1 MSDAKW
7 KDALWNLL
15 DILPLRRITGR
26 VALSA
31 GLMGLAAQSSP
42 AGIMEARVPVSP
54 MLTPEAAVRKFKGR
68 YVLKRVAN
76 ALTVR
81 FVGHGSHSSHSSHAS
96 HASHASHLSSSSP
109 SPSPYRPPPPPP
121 APAPAPEP
129 VPVPT
134 PQPDLPRSAAP
145 RAVVGRP
152 KPPKRPTVAPLLKE
166 EFDRDSIGDRWRV
179 GVLATA
185 PETHDASVVVDRSRG
200 LLTITPAA
208 HKSGAHFNGYVSI
221 PSFDL
226 NACSIAVQLRRGP
239 RRATT
244 IFAAAID
251 AGNWWGFRI
260 EDGQLAIES
269 HTNNRVAAR
278 KIAYDPSLHRFL
290 RLRTSNVA
298 PVVVWETS
306 ADGTNWNPEY
316 VETESTRVSAVR
328 IVLSAGTTRSATTE
342 AAAFD
347 NVIVE
352 GKP

>member
-31 GLMGLAAQSSP
+31 GLIGLAAQSSP
-42 AGIMEARVPVSP
+42 AGMTEARVPVSP
-54 MLTPEAAVRKFKGR
+54 VLTPEAAVRKFKGR

-96 HASHASHLSSSSP
+96 HASHFSSSSP
-109 SPSPYRPPPPPP
+109 SPYQPP
-121 APAPAPEP
+121 APTPEP

-145 RAVVGRP
+145 RAVVRPP
-152 KPPKRPTVAPLLKE
+152 KPPRPAPILKD
-166 EFDRDSIGDRWRV
+166 EFDSDAIGGRWRV

-185 PETHDASVVVDRSRG
+185 PETHDASIAVDRSGG

-226 NACSIAVQLRRGP
+226 NTCSMAVQLRRAAGS
-239 RRATT
+239 ATT

-260 EDGQLAIES
+260 EGGQLAIES

-306 ADGTNWNPEY
+306 ADGTNWNPEC

-328 IVLSAGTTRSATTE
+328 IVLSAGTTRSAATE
-342 AAAFD
+342 AATFD
-347 NVIVE
+347 NVLVE
-352 GKP
+352 RKP

>member
-26 VALSA
+26 AALSA
-31 GLMGLAAQSSP
+31 GLIGLAAQSSP
-42 AGIMEARVPVSP
+42 AGITQARVPVSP
-54 MLTPEAAVRKFKGR
+54 ALAPEAVVRKLKGR

-76 ALTVR
+76 ALTIR

-96 HASHASHLSSSSP
+96 HASHLSSSSP
-109 SPSPYRPPPPPP
+109 SPSTYQPP
-121 APAPAPEP
+121 APVPEPVPEP
-129 VPVPT
+129 VPVPS
-134 PQPDLPRSAAP
+134 PQPDSPRSAAP
-145 RAVVGRP
+145 RAVVRTP
-152 KPPKRPTVAPLLKE
+152 KPPKPAPILKD
-166 EFDRDSIGDRWRV
+166 EFDSDMIGDRWRV

-185 PETHDASVVVDRSRG
+185 PATHDASVVVDRSRG
-200 LLTITPAA
+200 LLTITPVA

-226 NACSIAVQLRRGP
+226 NACSMAVQIRRAATG
-239 RRATT
+239 ATT

-251 AGNWWGFRI
+251 SGNWWGFRI
-260 EDGQLAIES
+260 EGGQLAIES
-269 HTNNRVAAR
+269 HTNNRIAAR

-290 RLRTSNVA
+290 RLRRSNVA

-328 IVLSAGTTRSATTE
+328 IVLSAGTTRSTVTE

-352 GKP
+352 RKP

>member
-31 GLMGLAAQSSP
+31 GLIGLAAQSAP
-42 AGIMEARVPVSP
+42 AGMTEARVPVSP
-54 MLTPEAAVRKFKGR
+54 VLAPEATVRKFKGR

-96 HASHASHLSSSSP
+96 HASHLSSSSP
-109 SPSPYRPPPPPP
+109 SPSPYQP
-121 APAPAPEP
+121 PAPAPEP
-129 VPVPT
+129 VPPVPV
-134 PQPDLPRSAAP
+134 PAPEPDLPRSAAP
-145 RAVVGRP
+145 RGAVRPP
-152 KPPKRPTVAPLLKE
+152 KPPKRPKAVPILKD
-166 EFDRDSIGDRWRV
+166 EFDSDSIGERWRV

-185 PETHDASVVVDRSRG
+185 PETHDANVAVDRSRG

-221 PSFDL
+221 ASFDL
-226 NACSIAVQLRRGP
+226 NSCSIAVQLHRAAAG
-239 RRATT
+239 ATT

-260 EDGQLAIES
+260 EGGQLAIES
-269 HTNNRVAAR
+269 HTRNRVAAR

-316 VETESTRVSAVR
+316 VETESTRVSALR
-328 IVLSAGTTRSATTE
+328 IVLSAGTTRSAATE
-342 AAAFD
+342 AASFD
-347 NVIVE
+347 NVVVE
-352 GKP
+352 GKQ

>member
-1 MSDAKW
+1 MADAKW

-31 GLMGLAAQSSP
+31 GLIGLAAQSSP
-42 AGIMEARVPVSP
+42 AGMTDARVPVSP
-54 MLTPEAAVRKFKGR
+54 VLAPEAAVRKFKGR

-96 HASHASHLSSSSP
+96 HASHFSSSSP
-109 SPSPYRPPPPPP
+109 SPTYAP
-121 APAPAPEP
+121 PAPAPEP
-129 VPVPT
+129 VPVPS
-134 PQPDLPRSAAP
+134 PQPDLPRSAVP
-145 RAVVGRP
+145 RLVVRPP
-152 KPPKRPTVAPLLKE
+152 KPHSAAPILKD
-166 EFDRDSIGDRWRV
+166 EFDGSESIGDRWRI

-185 PETHDASVVVDRSRG
+185 PETHDASIAVDRSRG
-200 LLTITPAA
+200 LLTITPVA
-208 HKSGAHFNGYVSI
+208 HKTGAHFNGYVSI

-226 NACSIAVQLRRGP
+226 NTCSMAVQLRHAAAG
-239 RRATT
+239 AST

-260 EDGQLAIES
+260 EGGQLAIES

-278 KIAYDPSLHRFL
+278 KIGYDPSLHRFL

-316 VETESTRVSAVR
+316 VETESTHVSAVR
-328 IVLSAGTTRSATTE
+328 IVLSAGTTRSAATE

-347 NVIVE
+347 NVVVE

>member
-7 KDALWNLL
+7 KDTLRKVV
-15 DILPLRRITGR
+15 DILPLRRMTGR
-26 VALSA
+26 IALSA
-31 GLMGLAAQSSP
+31 GLIGLAAQSSP
-42 AGIMEARVPVSP
+42 AAVTGARVPVSP
-54 MLTPEAAVRKFKGR
+54 VLTPEATVRKFKGR

-96 HASHASHLSSSSP
+96 HASHYSSSSP
-109 SPSPYRPPPPPP
+109 SPSPVPYSPPPPSPEPEP
-121 APAPAPEP
+121 AP
-129 VPVPT
+129 V

-145 RAVVGRP
+145 RTVRPP
-152 KPPKRPTVAPLLKE
+152 KPHRAAPILKE
-166 EFDRDSIGDRWRV
+166 EFDGSGNIGERWRV

-185 PETHDASVVVDRSRG
+185 PETYDSGIAVERSRG
-200 LLTITPAA
+200 LTITPAA
-208 HKSGAHFNGYVSI
+208 HKSGAHFNGYVSVA
-221 PSFDL
+221 PFDL
-226 NACSIAVQLRRGP
+226 SARSIAVQLLHAAAG
-239 RRATT
+239 ATT

-260 EDGQLAIES
+260 EGGQLAIES
-269 HTNNRVAAR
+269 HTKGRVAAR

-290 RLRTSNVA
+290 RVRTSSVA

-316 VETESTRVSAVR
+316 VETENSHAGAVY
-328 IVLSAGTTRSATTE
+328 IVLSAGTTRSTAAE
-342 AAAFD
+342 ASVFGE
-347 NVIVE
+347 VLVE

>member
-7 KDALWNLL
+7 KNALWNLL

-31 GLMGLAAQSSP
+31 GLIGLAAQSSP
-42 AGIMEARVPVSP
+42 AGMTDARVPVSP
-54 MLTPEAAVRKFKGR
+54 VLAPEAAVRKFKGR

-81 FVGHGSHSSHSSHAS
+81 FVGHGSHSSHGS

-109 SPSPYRPPPPPP
+109 SPSTYQPP
-121 APAPAPEP
+121 APVPET
-129 VPVPT
+129 VPVPS

-145 RAVVGRP
+145 RAVVRTP
-152 KPPKRPTVAPLLKE
+152 KPPKPAPILKN
-166 EFDRDSIGDRWRV
+166 EFDSDMIGDRWRE

-185 PETHDASVVVDRSRG
+185 PETYDSSVIANQG
-200 LLTITPAA
+200 GGMLNIAPAP
-208 HKSGAHFNGYVSI
+208 HRSGAHFNGYVSV
-221 PSFDL
+221 PTFDL
-226 NACSIAVQLRRGP
+226 NACSMAVQIRRAAAG
-239 RRATT
+239 ATT

-260 EDGQLAIES
+260 EGGQLAIES

-306 ADGTNWNPEY
+306 SDGTNWNPEY

-328 IVLSAGTTRSATTE
+328 IVLSAGTTRSAATE
-342 AAAFD
+342 AASFD
-347 NVIVE
+347 NVVVE
-352 GKP
+352 GKQ

>member
-31 GLMGLAAQSSP
+31 GLIGLAAQASP
-42 AGIMEARVPVSP
+42 AGMRDARVPVSP
-54 MLTPEAAVRKFKGR
+54 VLAPEAAVRKFKGR

-81 FVGHGSHSSHSSHAS
+81 FVGHGSHSSHGS
-96 HASHASHLSSSSP
+96 HASHASHLSSSSS
-109 SPSPYRPPPPPP
+109 SPSPYQP
-121 APAPAPEP
+121 PAPAPEP

-134 PQPDLPRSAAP
+134 PQPDLPRSATP
-145 RAVVGRP
+145 RAAVRPP
-152 KPPKRPTVAPLLKE
+152 KPAPILKD
-166 EFDRDSIGDRWRV
+166 EFDSDMIGDRWRE

-185 PETHDASVVVDRSRG
+185 LETHDASIVVDRSRG
-200 LLTITPAA
+200 QLTITPVA

-226 NACSIAVQLRRGP
+226 NACSIAVQLRRAAAG
-239 RRATT
+239 ATT
-244 IFAAAID
+244 IFAAAVD

-260 EDGQLAIES
+260 EGGQLAIES

-278 KIAYDPSLHRFL
+278 KIAYDASLHRFL

-306 ADGTNWNPEY
+306 SDGTNWNPEY

-328 IVLSAGTTRSATTE
+328 IVLSAGTTRSAATE
-342 AAAFD
+342 AASFH
-347 NVIVE
+347 NVVVE
-352 GKP
+352 GKQ

>member
-31 GLMGLAAQSSP
+31 GLIGLAAQSSP
-42 AGIMEARVPVSP
+42 AGMTDARVPVSP
-54 MLTPEAAVRKFKGR
+54 VLAPEAAVRKFKGR

-96 HASHASHLSSSSP
+96 HASHLSSSSP
-109 SPSPYRPPPPPP
+109 SPYQPP
-121 APAPAPEP
+121 APTPEP

-145 RAVVGRP
+145 RAAVRP
-152 KPPKRPTVAPLLKE
+152 PRAAPILKD
-166 EFDRDSIGDRWRV
+166 EFDSDSIGDRWRI

-185 PETHDASVVVDRSRG
+185 PETHDASVAVDRSGG
-200 LLTITPAA
+200 LLTIRPVA

-221 PSFDL
+221 ASFDL
-226 NACSIAVQLRRGP
+226 NSCSMAVQLRRAAAG
-239 RRATT
+239 ATT

-260 EDGQLAIES
+260 EGGQLAIES

-278 KIAYDPSLHRFL
+278 KIAYDPSQHRFL

-328 IVLSAGTTRSATTE
+328 IVLSAGTTRSAATE

-347 NVIVE
+347 NVVVE
-352 GKP
+352 GKQ